1 MKTMNQQLAE
11 TIRAYHQKG
20 WSPATS
26 TNYSF
31 RTEVD
36 SKNLFVSRSGIDKS
50 QFQPEDFICVDFE
63 GNPTP
68 EFAGIKPS
76 AETLIHCVLYDL
88 FPETQVILHS
98 HSVYS
103 VLMSQQFEHEIAF
116 EGYEIQ
122 KGFAGQTTHENEIHI
137 PILPNTQDMNEFASW
152 MRASKDRFENH
163 CFVIRN
169 HGTYA
174 WGKNLFEAKR
184 HLETLE
190 YLLEVRWRLTD
201 KNQ

>member
-1 MKTMNQQLAE
+1 MSLQEMKRQMAE
-11 TIRAYHQKG
+11 TVRHYNAKG

-31 RTEVD
+31 RDEAG
-36 SKNLFVSRSGIDKS
+36 KIWVSRSGVDKA
-50 QFQPEDFICVDFE
+50 QFHADDFITVDSE
-63 GNPTP
+63 GIATGD
-68 EFAGIKPS
+68 FQGVRPS

-88 FPETQVILHS
+88 FPETKVILHS
-98 HSVYS
+98 HSVYP
-103 VLMSQQFEHEIAF
+103 VLISAVKGHEITF

-122 KGFAGQTTHENEIHI
+122 KGFDGQATHERAISI
-137 PILPNTQDMNEFASW
+137 PIFDNTQEMTEFKSALQDKVSDIHHH
-152 MRASKDRFENH
+152 SFI
-163 CFVIRN
+163 IRK

-190 YLLEVRWRLTD
+190 YLCQCEWMLQT
-201 KNQ
+201 K